1 MRNSELLTMIMDFT
15 NVFNEFN
22 NKAFKFIDEQLS
34 KTGLVRTH
42 FIILHEL
49 VGGKELSMSDL
60 SEILHVTKP
69 NITVLIDKLV
79 KLDYVERVNKSQDRR
94 VILIRLTGKGEAFI
108 GKSSEE
114 LIESVVQLLDYLDQ
128 EDLYLVKQST
138 QVMKVLI
145 AKLNKK

>member
-1 MRNSELLTMIMDFT
+1 VQNDEILLMIKEFSY
-15 NVFNEFN
+15 VFNEFN
-22 NKAFKFIDEQLS
+22 STAFKLIDEQLN

-60 SEILHVTKP
+60 SWILHVTKP
-69 NITVLIDKLV
+69 NITVLVDKLA
-79 KLDYVERVNKSQDRR
+79 KLDYVERVHDSKDRR
-94 VILIRLTGKGEAFI
+94 VILIRLTDKGEDFI

-114 LIESVVQLLDYLDQ
+114 LIKSVVQLLDYLDK
-128 EDLYLVKQST
+128 EDLELVKQTT
-138 QVMKVLI
+138 QAMKKLL

>member
-1 MRNSELLTMIMDFT
+1 MQNYEILLMIKEFS

-22 NKAFKFIDEQLS
+22 NKAFKFIDEQLN

-49 VGGKELSMSDL
+49 MGGKELSMSDL

-69 NITVLIDKLV
+69 NITVLIDKLA

-94 VILIRLTGKGEAFI
+94 VILIRLTDKGQTFMD
-108 GKSSEE
+108 KSSEE
-114 LIESVVQLLDYLDQ
+114 LVKSVDQLLDYLDK
-128 EDLYLVKQST
+128 EDLDIVKQTT
-138 QVMKVLI
+138 QAMKKLL
-145 AKLNKK
+145 AKLNKQ

>member
-1 MRNSELLTMIMDFT
+1 MQNSELLSMIVDFT

-22 NKAFKFIDEQLS
+22 NKAFKFIDAQLN

-79 KLDYVERVNKSQDRR
+79 KLDYVERVNNSQDRR

-114 LIESVVQLLDYLDQ
+114 LIKSVVQLLDYLDQ
-128 EDLYLVKQST
+128 EDLDVVKQTT
-138 QVMKVLI
+138 QAMKTLI

>member
-1 MRNSELLTMIMDFT
+1 MQNSELLTMIMDFT

-79 KLDYVERVNKSQDRR
+79 KLDYVERVNKNQDRR
-94 VILIRLTGKGEAFI
+94 VILIRLTEKGEAFI

-114 LIESVVQLLDYLDQ
+114 LIKSVVQLLDYLDK
-128 EDLYLVKQST
+128 EDLDLVKQTT